1 MSLNGV
7 IDQSWLP
14 EVQAVL
20 RTVESYIF
28 SWRSSSTLE
37 ERLYIESLA
46 IAKIN
51 ELLDFTFDL
60 PEVQPGQKP
69 SARELGEV
77 YDEYTFMVRVCN
89 AKMQKL
95 AELFLKHFNSQNIAL
110 LELSGKLKRVKQKQ
124 AVLDLWGTDNAKYV
138 FGDRFFNLDGV
149 DNTYV
154 SLEECNVDTDQG
166 VVTLPIKRTETINI
180 ANAYVGAGSNGQPG
194 NSDTE
199 ITFNNINPVFGI
211 NGDSNNWFEY
221 ERLHRGPCKLTYV
234 LELPKSEI
242 VNHVSLEALNIGESY
257 GFEIDD
263 IIFSD
268 ESSVSIKSLVS
279 GGFNKDFFTVKANST
294 SNQWSATFVPTTAKT
309 ITFKLSQRNKYAIPV
324 LTSDDREIDVDRFA
338 IAIKSVEIKRHEFSV
353 EGGLGSLLENIPS
366 GLYAGVPFADVW
378 PPSPN
383 LFDAHL
389 ELSFDNGE
397 TWANNDNIDDGLGS
411 DFLIDGTET
420 SVLWRLALRRD
431 DIALDNAVDFVESK
445 TTVKSIDTV
454 LRTVSRFQSPATIPL
469 SNQPRNDEVF
479 VMQPKL
485 GRRGDRFNT
494 IRLGDITSTSTV
506 FELPFNPI
514 AQNVEPEDLNLYV
527 NKAVFAYN
535 SDSDSLT
542 TGQWGFTDDFR
553 EVKVNSSTTGA
564 EVTLVINP
572 EEMTFEQQSDGYYH
586 TMQMLFD
593 PDKDNID
600 IYSLA
605 KKAGRATVLLPRDKS
620 IIYLGHQYINS
631 DSFEITAPN
640 VVFTERTAKADLS
653 LKTDYYVDYVNGIV
667 QLGAQLDST
676 VASAMFQH
684 STPIKL
690 SKEAYSI
697 WFDGIKPGGIRI
709 NPNAFQAKTHTDTI
723 TSGGSP
729 NEKVINPGT
738 GLYARRSNPFALS
751 PRSQTLSYGNIV
763 KNSVR
768 VSSDLLAG
776 TVTPEEVEFKDG
788 TSEFLGLIPVENETT
803 SQTVAGSNNV
813 TFNLAA
819 GAAAYVEG
827 GIDFSNKIVFATVQ
841 TTAGAVNSTGKYHVS
856 DLGVVTVYIGTGN
869 TLPGGI
875 NISYS
880 YRNPSFDPS
889 NKYSIDYHQGH
900 IHANSSLNNNATV
913 KYKTANYA
921 ISYDIAKEMP
931 TYKYSRQTNS
941 VSIRTERLHSVNN
954 LIKIVWEETPEV
966 SKTKQMKKFFSP
978 LVSVLAFRMF

>member
-7 IDQSWLP
+7 MDQSWLP

-20 RTVESYIF
+20 RTVETYIF
-28 SWRSSSTLE
+28 SWRSASTLE

-51 ELLDFTFDL
+51 ELLDFTFEL
-60 PEVQPGQKP
+60 PEVQAGQTP

-77 YDEYTFMVRVCN
+77 YEEYTFMIRVCN
-89 AKMQKL
+89 AKIEKL

-124 AVLDLWGTDNAKYV
+124 AVLDIWGTDNAKYV
-138 FGDRFFNLDGV
+138 FGERFFNLDAIN
-149 DNTYV
+149 NTYV

-166 VVTLPIKRTETINI
+166 VLTLPIKTTESVTIT
-180 ANAYVGAGSNGQPG
+180 NAYVGAGSNGQPG
-194 NSDTE
+194 NSDSE
-199 ITFNNINPVFGI
+199 ITFNNINPVFAI
-211 NGDSNNWFEY
+211 NADSNNWFEY

-234 LELPKSEI
+234 VELPKSEI
-242 VNHVSLEALNIGESY
+242 VNHVAVEALNLGESY

-268 ESSVSIKSLVS
+268 ESSVSIKSLIS

-294 SNQWSATFVPTTAKT
+294 SNQWAVTFVPTTAKT
-309 ITFKLSQRNKYAIPV
+309 ITFKFSQRNKYAIPV
-324 LTSDDREIDVDRFA
+324 TTTDDREIFVDRFA
-338 IAIKSVEIKRHEFSV
+338 IALKSVEVKRHEFSV
-353 EGGLGSLLENIPS
+353 EGGIGSLMQTIPS
-366 GLYAGVPFADVW
+366 GLYAGIPFANVW
-378 PPSPN
+378 PPSPK

-389 ELSFDNGE
+389 ELSFDGGE
-397 TWANNDNIDDGLGS
+397 TWANNDNLDDGLGS

-420 SVLWRLALRRD
+420 NVLWRLALRRD
-431 DIALDNAVDFVESK
+431 DIALDNAVDFVESAS
-445 TTVKSIDTV
+445 TVKSIDTT

-469 SNQPRNDEVF
+469 ANQPRNNEVF

-494 IRLGDITSTSTV
+494 IRLGEVTGTV
-506 FELPFNPI
+506 TTFELPFNPI
-514 AQNVEPEDLNLYV
+514 AQNVQPEDLNLYV
-527 NKAVFAYN
+527 NKSAFAYN
-535 SDSDSLT
+535 ADADSLT
-542 TGQWGFTDDFR
+542 TGEWGFTDDFR
-553 EVKVNSSTTGA
+553 EVKVSSSATGA

-572 EEMTFEQQSDGYYH
+572 EEMTFEQESDGYYH

-600 IYSLA
+600 IYALA
-605 KKAGRATVLLPRDKS
+605 KKAGRATVLLPRDKT

-631 DSFEITAPN
+631 DSFTITAAN
-640 VVFTERTAKADLS
+640 TTFTEQAAKADLAT
-653 LKTDYYVDYVNGIV
+653 KTDYYVDYVNGIV
-667 QLGAQLDST
+667 QLGGELDSV
-676 VASAMFQH
+676 VASAVFEH

-690 SKEAYSI
+690 AKTAYSI

-709 NPNAFQAKTHTDTI
+709 NPDAFQAKTHVDTI
-723 TSGGSP
+723 AAGAA

-738 GLYARRSNPFALS
+738 GRYARRNNPFGLS
-751 PRSQTLSYGNIV
+751 PKSQTLSYGNIV

-768 VSSDLLAG
+768 VSSDLLGG
-776 TVTPEEVEFKDG
+776 TVTPEEVEFIDG
-788 TSEFLGLIPVENETT
+788 TSEFLGLIPVESESTV
-803 SQTVAGSNNV
+803 QTVAAADNV
-813 TFNLAA
+813 SFTLAA
-819 GAAAYVEG
+819 GAAVYLDAGV
-827 GIDFSNKIVFATVQ
+827 DFSNKTVFSTKETLVSGV
-841 TTAGAVNSTGKYHVS
+841 TTTGDYHIS
-856 DLGVVTVYIGTGN
+856 DEGVVTVYIGTGN

-875 NISYS
+875 KINYS

-889 NKYSIDYHQGH
+889 NKFSIDYHQGH
-900 IHANSSLNNNATV
+900 IHAFVNLNTDATV

-931 TYKYSRQTNS
+931 TYKYNRQTNS
-941 VSIRTERLHSVNN
+941 VSIRTERLHSINN
-954 LIKIVWEETPEV
+954 LVKIVWEETPEV

-978 LVSVLAFRMF
+978 LISVLAFRMF